1 MKKGIVKKLMAL
13 TMATSLCMGMF
24 ACGGGETK
32 ADAGS
37 DKPAAEKT
45 LLDQIKAEGK
55 IVLGTSADYP
65 PYEFR
70 AEVNGKNEIV
80 GFDVEIAKEVAKD
93 LGVELVIQDMKFDTL
108 VAALQSGTIDFIVSG
123 MNPTPERQQAVDFSD
138 IYYKA
143 EHGIV
148 IKKENKD
155 KLKTKDDFKG
165 LVVGAQKGSIQETLA
180 QEQMEGVTFRGLG
193 KVPDLMLEMLG
204 GTMDGAVMEIPVA
217 KANVNANPELYVIEN
232 PGFKLDETEKGSAI
246 AVPKN
251 SPELLEQIN
260 KTVARL
266 VSEGK
271 IESFIVDANTL
282 MEKEQAK

>member
-24 ACGGGETK
+24 ACGQGAT
-32 ADAGS
+32 
-37 DKPAAEKT
+37 EKT
-45 LLDQIKAEGK
+45 ALDDIKDKGK

-70 AEVNGKNEIV
+70 AEINGKNEIV

-123 MNPTPERQQAVDFSD
+123 MNPTPERQNAVDFSD

-165 LVVGAQKGSIQETLA
+165 LVVGAQKGSIQEDLA
-180 QEQMEGVTFRGLG
+180 NNQMDGVKFRGLG

-217 KANVNANPELYVIEN
+217 KANVSANPSLYVIEN
-232 PGFKLDETEKGSAI
+232 PGFELDETEKGSAI
-246 AVPKN
+246 AVQKN

-260 KTVARL
+260 KTINRL
-266 VSEGK
+266 VKEGK
-271 IESFIVDANTL
+271 IESFIVDANKL

>member
-24 ACGGGETK
+24 ACGGAEESTSAEG
-32 ADAGS
+32 
-37 DKPAAEKT
+37 DKPATEKT
-45 LLDQIKAEGK
+45 LLDEIKTKGE

-65 PYEFR
+65 PYEFK
-70 AEVNGKNEIV
+70 ATIDGELQIV
-80 GFDVEIAKEVAKD
+80 GFDIEIAKEVAKD
-93 LGVELVIQDMKFDTL
+93 LGVELKIQDMKFDTL
-108 VAALQSGTIDFIVSG
+108 VAALQSGTIDMIVSG
-123 MNPTPERQQAVDFSD
+123 MNPTPERQQAVDFSE

-148 IKKENKD
+148 INKKDKD

-180 QEQMEGVTFRGLG
+180 NEQMEGITFRGLG

-204 GTMDGAVMEIPVA
+204 GTMDAAVMEIPVA
-217 KANVNANPELYVIEN
+217 DANAAANDSLYVIKN
-232 PGFKLDETEKGSAI
+232 PGFELDETEKGSAI
-246 AVPKN
+246 AVPKD
-251 SPELLEQIN
+251 SPELLEAIN
-260 KTVARL
+260 GTINRL
-266 VSEGK
+266 ISEGK
-271 IESFIVDANTL
+271 IEQYIVESNEL